1 MYLLLQFGM
10 SVLMCRD
17 EENKETPKCP
27 LLSSNNQSESV
38 SPRSKHSRS
47 RESSRH
53 VSQSVEKEEVCTLN
67 FAVSV
72 RCFHWDLL

>member
-1 MYLLLQFGM
+1 M
-10 SVLMCRD
+10 VLMFRV

-27 LLSSNNQSESV
+27 LLSSNQTDSV

-53 VSQSVEKEEVCTLN
+53 VSQSVEKEEVRVLN
-67 FAVSV
+67 FAFSVSV
-72 RCFHWDLL
+72 DWDTFTLDVGRG

>member
-1 MYLLLQFGM
+1 M

-27 LLSSNNQSESV
+27 LLSNQPESV
-38 SPRSKHSRS
+38 SPRNKHSRS

-53 VSQSVEKEEVCTLN
+53 LSQSVEKEEV
-67 FAVSV
+67 FA
-72 RCFHWDLL
+72 FHIS